1 MSRVRSASNQEVTS
15 RLAAQKR
22 KYPKY
27 FNFGLGF
34 SAVWLTINPCC
45 VTRYMQKNGIL
56 LLLLSLALGG
66 EAFAVRPVVPAHM
79 HRMHRLHR
87 VAWNPVFKP
96 SHESLLI
103 QNEEIDRMNLPRIYN
118 DAQLERLK
126 ESGDL
131 VAIVPNESLRIQP
144 SLDPNRRYCRPWTLD
159 FVNDISEAYYKQ
171 FHQQIQVNSAVRTV
185 LVQKKLRRH
194 NRNAAPESGETAS
207 SHLAGLTVDLQR
219 RGMSKAQVKW
229 MEAYMKPLKE
239 QGLIEPEEERRHWCF
254 HIMVAGTYDD
264 WRLTNLLAGQTDSD
278 ATLRD
283 ITTVGLADAVLSTE
297 QTALMQ

>member
-1 MSRVRSASNQEVTS
+1 MR
-15 RLAAQKR
+15 
-22 KYPKY
+22 
-27 FNFGLGF
+27 
-34 SAVWLTINPCC
+34 
-45 VTRYMQKNGIL
+45 KNGTFLFMIL
-56 LLLLSLALGG
+56 GLACQ
-66 EAFAVRPVVPAHM
+66 AFAVRPVVPAHL

-87 VAWNPVFKP
+87 VRWNPVFKP
-96 SHESLLI
+96 SHESLLL

-126 ESGDL
+126 ASGDL
-131 VAIVPNESLRIQP
+131 VAIVPNETLRIQP
-144 SLDPNRRYCRPWTLD
+144 SLDANRRFCRPWTLD

-219 RGMSKAQVKW
+219 RGMNKAQVAW
-229 MEAYMKPLKE
+229 MENYMKPLKE
-239 QGLIEPEEERRHWCF
+239 LGLIEPEEERRHWCF

-264 WRLTNLLAGQTDSD
+264 WRMTQLLAEQVDSD
-278 ATLRD
+278 ATLQD
-283 ITTVGLADAVLSTE
+283 ITTVGLQDVAMTQQSEL
-297 QTALMQ
+297 Q